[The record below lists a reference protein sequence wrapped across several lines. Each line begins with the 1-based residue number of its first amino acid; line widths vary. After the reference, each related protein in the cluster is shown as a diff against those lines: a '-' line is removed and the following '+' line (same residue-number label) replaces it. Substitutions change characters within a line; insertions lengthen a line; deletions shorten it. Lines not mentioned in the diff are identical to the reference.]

1 MSNKIMFEADY
12 GPHEKY
18 EWAIDLPK
26 GKTYEDIDNID
37 IRWLSE
43 VTIYFKD
50 DSEHKLILEPEDC
63 LNYDG
68 IGIEAKCN
76 LAEYKTPE
84 SVSFWDYYVRHRR
97 VTVYRIF
104 KGTSPATNNEE
115 KGDECTK

>member
-26 GKTYEDIDNID
+26 GKTYADIDNID

-43 VTIYFKD
+43 VTNYFKD
-50 DSEHKLILEPEDC
+50 DSKHKLNVEAEDC
-63 LNYDG
+63 LNRWFNEG
-68 IGIEAKCN
+68 QCS

-84 SVSFWDYYVRHRR
+84 SVSFWDYYDGNAS
-97 VTVYRIF
+97 TTIF
-104 KGTSPATNNEE
+104 MFPATNNEE